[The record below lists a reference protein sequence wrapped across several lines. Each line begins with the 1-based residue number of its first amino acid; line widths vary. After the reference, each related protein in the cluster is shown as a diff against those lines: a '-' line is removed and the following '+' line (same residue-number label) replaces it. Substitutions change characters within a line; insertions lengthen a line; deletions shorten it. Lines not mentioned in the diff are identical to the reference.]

1 MVYLNKVTRVDASLS
16 FGGLENVP
24 KAAITM
30 GIETIMKARKVL
42 VMAWSESKQAI
53 VKRVLEG

>member
-1 MVYLNKVTRVDASLS
+1 MVYLNKVTRVDASLP